1 MANTDMSPAEVAA
14 FLDEPRLATLGGVH
28 EDGSPG
34 VLPALFVRDDAA
46 IVLAPLRP
54 RTGRTRTMSEPE
66 VTEFLQE
73 YRYPGE
79 PGSHPFV
86 ATATLRKD
94 GRPFVVPF
102 GYLFDGGD
110 FYLTI
115 NNARSLHARLRRDP
129 RVALGVFASGFPER
143 AVIARG
149 VASVV
154 DDPDGRISRRIFE
167 RQMRVYPWLD
177 FDSYLANWLA
187 AGRTT
192 YRLRGAEIVA
202 WQAVEEGADAQ
213 LRDAASLEIE
223 PSFVAV
229 FNEEFPTRVALL
241 EGAPEPVD
249 ELPAAIADRFGSR
262 YGEAARRLALGGH
275 ELLRLAPQRV
285 QSWDTNKEPSERV
298 TRGVD
303 PDGRHLERGSWSA
316 GSTPEDATG
325 S

>member
-1 MANTDMSPAEVAA
+1 MANTDMSPTEVAA
-14 FLDEPRLATLGGVH
+14 FLDEPRLAAVGGVH
-28 EDGSPG
+28 RDGSPG
-34 VLPALFVRDDAA
+34 VLPALFVRDEAA
-46 IVLAPLRP
+46 LVLAPLRP

-66 VTEFLQE
+66 MTEFLQQ
-73 YRYPGE
+73 YRYPHA

-86 ATATLRKD
+86 ATATLRRD

-129 RVALGVFASGFPER
+129 RAALGIFAFGFPER

-149 VASVV
+149 VADVV
-154 DDPDGRISRRIFE
+154 DDPEGRISRRIFE

-177 FDSYLANWLA
+177 FESYLANWLA

-192 YRLRGAEIVA
+192 YRLRDAEVVA
-202 WQAVEEGADAQ
+202 WEAVEEGADAQ
-213 LRDAASLEIE
+213 LPDAGSLALA

-229 FNEEFPTRVALL
+229 FNEQFPTRVALF
-241 EGAPEPVD
+241 EGAPEPAD
-249 ELPAAIADRFGSR
+249 EPPAAIADRFASR
-262 YGEAARRLALGGH
+262 YGEPARRLALGAH
-275 ELLRLAPQRV
+275 ELVRLAPERV
-285 QSWDTNKEPSERV
+285 QSWDTNKQPSERV
-298 TRGVD
+298 TQGVD
-303 PDGRHLERGSWSA
+303 PDGRHLERGSWKP
-316 GSTPEDATG
+316 GSTPEKATG